1 LHKDNRNKKGLSEI
15 IGYVLLIVFAISMSV
30 LVYAWLRASTPKAEV
45 ACPDAVSIEL
55 TEYYSIDAPDEGN
68 ANYKRIY
75 LNVTNRG
82 LFGINGVSIT
92 LKEGTKACQI
102 VKVACQDFEDSCE
115 YPGKKILFKQFLTQ
129 GMMKQIYMV
138 YDSSACAPNKVE
150 LIPMRAS
157 ESGIILC
164 DKSIIKESITT

>member
-1 LHKDNRNKKGLSEI
+1 MHKDNRNKKGLSEI

-55 TEYYSIDAPDEGN
+55 TAYDSVPREDGMYL
-68 ANYKRIY
+68 Y

-92 LKEGTKACQI
+92 LKEGTKACPI
-102 VKVACQDFEDSCE
+102 KSAACQDIAKSCDVQ
-115 YPGKKILFKQFLTQ
+115 GNKILFKQFLNQ
-129 GMMKQIYMV
+129 GMMKPIYMV
-138 YDSSACAPNKVE
+138 YDSSACAPNKIE
-150 LIPMRAS
+150 LTPMRAS
-157 ESGIILC
+157 ENGIILC

>member
-1 LHKDNRNKKGLSEI
+1 MHKDKRNKKGLSEI

-55 TEYYSIDAPDEGN
+55 TSYDSVHGRTDGEYL
-68 ANYKRIY
+68 Y
-75 LNVTNRG
+75 LNITNRG

-115 YPGKKILFKQFLTQ
+115 YPGKKILFKQFLNQ
-129 GMMKQIYMV
+129 GMMKPIYMV
-138 YDSSACAPNKVE
+138 YDSSACTPNKVE

-157 ESGIILC
+157 ENGIILC

>member
-1 LHKDNRNKKGLSEI
+1 MHKDNRNKKGLSEI

-92 LKEGTKACQI
+92 LKQDTKACPI
-102 VKVACQDFEDSCE
+102 KSVACQDIAKSCDVQ
-115 YPGKKILFKQFLTQ
+115 GNKILFKQFLNQ
-129 GMMKQIYMV
+129 GMMKPIYMV
-138 YDSSACAPNKVE
+138 YDSSACAPNKIE
-150 LIPMRAS
+150 LTPMRTS
-157 ESGIILC
+157 ENGIILC